1 MLSDVAAGLKLYQDE
16 DQRQREKQLMRNAS
30 QCLLMIGN

>member
-16 DQRQREKQLMRNAS
+16 DEQQHEKQLMRNAN